1 MNCRR
6 LAFVV
11 VLLSACVFARPSLAN
26 RYDLHL
32 GNFINDTCSATNTCY
47 PNQRFRGLMRELG
60 MATAPVFL
68 SPAETLGLN
77 GFSFAFEGSVVPI
90 NNDADYW
97 SPDYWNPDLRIGQP
111 VSEGKPGSVL
121 FIPHLHVRK
130 GLPFSFEVGAQ
141 LSMVPESEL
150 FIVGAEVKWAMNEG
164 FYLIPDL
171 AIRFAVNH
179 IVGSKDFE
187 LTTGGWDV
195 SVSKAFGVGGML
207 SLTPY
212 AGYNMLFLHASSHV
226 VLDATAEMDQFVFSK
241 VNWKDNMVHRFFVG
255 LRLTTYIFQITLEGL
270 FSNQDL
276 HMFNFKLGFDY

>member
-6 LAFVV
+6 LVLAVFLLSVV
-11 VLLSACVFARPSLAN
+11 VLPRPALAN

-32 GNFINDTCSATNTCY
+32 GNFINDTCSGDCS
-47 PNQRFRGLMRELG
+47 QQLFHDLMRELG
-60 MATAPVFL
+60 MASAPVFL

-77 GFSFAFEGSVVPI
+77 GFSFALEGSVVPI

-97 SPDYWNPDLRIGQP
+97 QLAT
-111 VSEGKPGSVL
+111 EGSPGSVL

-150 FIVGAEVKWAMNEG
+150 FVVGAEVKWAMNEG

-179 IVGSKDFE
+179 IIGSKDFE
-187 LTTGGWDV
+187 LTNGGWDI
-195 SVSKAFGVGGML
+195 SVSKAFGIGGMF

-212 AGYNMLFLHASSHV
+212 AGYNMLFIHASSHV
-226 VLDATAEMDQFVFSK
+226 VLENTTEMDQFVFSK
-241 VNWKDNMVHRFFVG
+241 VNWKDNMIHRFFVG
-255 LRLTTYIFQITLEGL
+255 LRLTTYIFQITVEGL
-270 FSNQDL
+270 FSNHDL

>member
-6 LAFVV
+6 IACFV
-11 VLLSACVFARPSLAN
+11 VLLSAWVFARPSLAN

-32 GNFINDTCSATNTCY
+32 GNFINDTCSGECSQQHFND
-47 PNQRFRGLMRELG
+47 LMRELG
-60 MATAPVFL
+60 MVTAPIFL

-77 GFSFAFEGSVVPI
+77 GFSFALEGSVVPI

-97 SPDYWNPDLRIGQP
+97 NLA
-111 VSEGKPGSVL
+111 SEGKPGSVL

-179 IVGSKDFE
+179 IIGSKDFE
-187 LTTGGWDV
+187 LTNGGWDI
-195 SVSKAFGVGGML
+195 SVSKAFGIGGML

-212 AGYNMLFLHASSHV
+212 AGYNMLFIHASSHV
-226 VLDATAEMDQFVFSK
+226 VLDATAAMDQFVFSK
-241 VNWKDNMVHRFFVG
+241 VNWKDNMIHRFFVG